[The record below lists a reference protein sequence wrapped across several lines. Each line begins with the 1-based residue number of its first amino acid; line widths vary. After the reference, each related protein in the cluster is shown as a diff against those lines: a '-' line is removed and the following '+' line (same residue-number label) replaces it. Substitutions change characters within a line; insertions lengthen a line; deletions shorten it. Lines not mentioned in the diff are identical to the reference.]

1 MFRVWN
7 SISRK
12 LTLLTVLASATAV
25 VCASVAFFAFDF
37 SIAKRDM
44 LQRLNVQAAIVGS
57 NCVTPLVFNDPKAA
71 EGTLAALQAAS
82 HIQFAGV
89 YTPSGKFFAGYW
101 RNQSLNKR
109 PPPLI
114 SPSQIRN
121 RWLLDRPFEMV
132 HDIVFEHKAVGT
144 IYIQFDTQELTA
156 RFASYLAILAL
167 ILIASLIAA
176 LMVSRMSRRVI
187 SEPIVRLAETAR
199 LVSRDRNYAVRAET
213 SPNSDEISI
222 LVDSFNAMLSE
233 IQKRDTALQEREEQ
247 FRTLA
252 NSVPQLAWMAE
263 ADGRIFWYN
272 ERWYDYTGT
281 TPEDMLGWGWQ
292 SVHDPKVLPEVQ
304 ARWRASIDTGKR
316 FEMVFPIR
324 GRGGTYREFLTI
336 SVPVRDHLGNVVR
349 WFGTNTDITEQ
360 RRAQE
365 ALRKSEKLAA
375 TGRLAAS
382 IAHEINNP
390 LEALAN
396 LLYLA
401 KKKPSEGE
409 KYLSVAEQ
417 ELDRIAEITRHTL
430 GFYRDATAPV
440 KVNIAELA
448 SGVLALYDRKLQF
461 KQVHVQKI
469 FSEATEVSGYPG
481 EIRQILANLVT
492 NAIDAV
498 GPRGRL
504 GLKVTCAL
512 EWGGSRRQ
520 GVRVIIAD
528 NGSGITR
535 EQMRN
540 IFEPFYTTKKDVGI
554 GLGLWLTQNL
564 VQKHH
569 GTIRVRST
577 VDSGRSG
584 TAFAIFFPREI
595 AQDAQRAEDGR
606 GRTEGR
612 PSVTK
617 PS

>member
-1 MFRVWN
+1 MFRFWN
-7 SISRK
+7 SVSRK

-25 VCASVAFFAFDF
+25 VCASVAFFAFDL
-37 SIAKRDM
+37 SISKRDM
-44 LQRLNVQAAIVGS
+44 LQRLHVQAAIIGYS
-57 NCVTPLVFNDPKAA
+57 CVTPLVFNDPKAA
-71 EGTLAALQAAS
+71 KNTLAAFRAAR
-82 HIQFAGV
+82 HVQFAGV
-89 YTPSGKFFAGYW
+89 YTPSGEFFAGYW
-101 RNQSLNKR
+101 RHQGPNQR
-109 PPPLI
+109 PPRLV
-114 SPSQIRN
+114 SRSQIRN
-121 RWLLDRPFEMV
+121 RWLLDSPFELV
-132 HDIVFEHKAVGT
+132 QAIVFEQKVVGT

-167 ILIASLIAA
+167 IMMASLIAA

-199 LVSRDRNYAVRAET
+199 LVSRERNYAVRAEP
-213 SPNSDEISI
+213 SGKHDEISV
-222 LVDSFNAMLSE
+222 LVDSFNTMLAE

-252 NSVPQLAWMAE
+252 NSVPQLAWMAD
-263 ADGRIFWYN
+263 AGGQTFWFN
-272 ERWYDYTGT
+272 ERWYQYTGT
-281 TPEDMLGWGWQ
+281 TPEIMMGWGWQ
-292 SVHDPKVLPEVQ
+292 SVYDPDVLPEVLAKWSVSVQ
-304 ARWRASIDTGKR
+304 TGKP

-324 GRGGTYREFLTI
+324 GREGTYREFLTI
-336 SVPVRDHLGNVVR
+336 SVPMRDHFGNVVR

-430 GFYRDATAPV
+430 GFYRDAAAPV
-440 KVNIAELA
+440 KVNIAEI
-448 SGVLALYDRKLQF
+448 STGILALYGRKLQF
-461 KQVHVQKI
+461 KQVHVRKLL
-469 FSEATEVSGYPG
+469 SEATEVSGYPG

-492 NAIDAV
+492 NAIDAM

-504 GLKVTCAL
+504 SLKVTPAL
-512 EWGGSRRQ
+512 EWSGRRRK
-520 GVRVIIAD
+520 GVRVTIAD

-564 VQKHH
+564 VQKHD

-595 AQDAQRAEDGR
+595 ALAAQPAEESQ
-606 GRTEGR
+606 GRTEGK

>member
-1 MFRVWN
+1 MFRFWN

-37 SIAKRDM
+37 SISKRDM
-44 LQRLNVQAAIVGS
+44 LQRLDVQAAIIGY
-57 NCVTPLVFNDPKAA
+57 NCVAPLVFNDPKAA
-71 EGTLAALQAAS
+71 ENTLAALRAAP
-82 HIQFAGV
+82 HVQFAGV

-101 RNQSLNKR
+101 RHQSPNNH

-114 SPSQIRN
+114 SSSQIRN
-121 RWLLDRPFEMV
+121 RWLLDHPFELV
-132 HDIVFEHKAVGT
+132 RDIVFQQKQVGT

-176 LMVSRMSRRVI
+176 LLVSRMSRRVI
-187 SEPIVRLAETAR
+187 SEPIVRLAETVR
-199 LVSRDRNYAVRAET
+199 SVSHDRNYAVRAQP
-213 SPNSDEISI
+213 SGKHDEIAV
-222 LVDSFNAMLSE
+222 LVDAFNAMLTE

-252 NSVPQLAWMAE
+252 NSVPQLAWMAD
-263 ADGRIFWYN
+263 ADGRTVWFN
-272 ERWYDYTGT
+272 ERWYQYTGT
-281 TPEDMLGWGWQ
+281 TAEEMLGLGWQ
-292 SVHDPKVLPEVQ
+292 SVHDPRVLPEVL
-304 ARWRASIDTGKR
+304 ARWRVSLETGKP

-324 GRGGTYREFLTI
+324 GQEGIYRDFLTI
-336 SVPVRDHLGNVVR
+336 SVPMRDHLGHVVR

-430 GFYRDATAPV
+430 GFYRDATAPMR
-440 KVNIAELA
+440 VNIAELA
-448 SGVLALYDRKLQF
+448 TGVLALYDRKLQF
-461 KQVHVQKI
+461 KQVHVRKL

-504 GLKVTCAL
+504 SLKVAGAQ
-512 EWGGSRRQ
+512 EWSGSRRH
-520 GVRVIIAD
+520 GVRVTIAD
-528 NGSGITR
+528 NGSGIAR
-535 EQMRN
+535 EEMRN

-554 GLGLWLTQNL
+554 GLGLWLTQSL

-577 VDSGRSG
+577 VDSDRSG
-584 TAFAIFFPREI
+584 TAFVIFFPREI
-595 AQDAQRAEDGR
+595 PQPAEGSSQGR
-606 GRTEGR
+606 REGE
-612 PSVTK
+612 PNVAE
-617 PS
+617 PF

>member
-1 MFRVWN
+1 MFRFWN

-37 SIAKRDM
+37 SVSKRDM
-44 LQRLNVQAAIVGS
+44 LQRLDVQAQIIGY

-71 EGTLAALQAAS
+71 ENTLAALRAAP

-101 RNQSLNKR
+101 RKQGQNKR

-114 SPSQIRN
+114 SASQIRN
-121 RWLLDRPFEMV
+121 RWLLDSPFELV
-132 HDIVFEHKAVGT
+132 HGIVFDQKPVGT

-156 RFASYLAILAL
+156 RFASYLTILAL
-167 ILIASLIAA
+167 ILMASLIAA

-187 SEPIVRLAETAR
+187 SEPIVRLAETA
-199 LVSRDRNYAVRAET
+199 LSVSRDRNYAVRAEP
-213 SPNSDEISI
+213 SGKHDEISV
-222 LVDSFNAMLSE
+222 LVDSFNTMLTE

-252 NSVPQLAWMAE
+252 NSVPQLAWMAD
-263 ADGRIFWYN
+263 ADGRTYWFN
-272 ERWYDYTGT
+272 ERWYHYTGT
-281 TPEDMLGWGWQ
+281 TPEAMMGWGWQ
-292 SVHDPKVLPEVQ
+292 SVHDPKVLAEVLAQ
-304 ARWRASIDTGKR
+304 WRASVQTGKR

-324 GRGGTYREFLTI
+324 GREGTYRDFLTI
-336 SVPVRDHLGNVVR
+336 SVPMRDQFGNVVR

-440 KVNIAELA
+440 KVNITELA

-461 KQVHVQKI
+461 KQVHLRKI
-469 FSEATEVSGYPG
+469 LSEAAEVSGYPG

-498 GPRGRL
+498 GPGGRL
-504 GLKVTCAL
+504 SLKVTRGL
-512 EWGGSRRQ
+512 EWGGRRRA
-520 GVRVIIAD
+520 GVRVTIAD
-528 NGSGITR
+528 NGSGIAP

-554 GLGLWLTQNL
+554 GLGLWLTQSL

-577 VDSGRSG
+577 VDSDRSG

-595 AQDAQRAEDGR
+595 VREAQPAEEVQGR
-606 GRTEGR
+606 MEGK